1 MGRLYSALMDAVSV
15 SAARDL
21 LRLSAP
27 ADAVVVI
34 HEVTVSQ
41 EASETSEQVAIQLM
55 RASTDGTGTT
65 ATARALEAGDA
76 AFGGTV
82 VTNLTVDTT
91 AGDILRREAANL
103 LAGYRYLPT
112 PETRPVISPSGR
124 FVVRLEDA
132 PAAAQTMTVEVILE
146 EIGG

>member
-1 MGRLYSALMDAVSV
+1 MGRMYSVIMDAVSV
-15 SAARDL
+15 SAAKDL

-55 RASTDGTGTT
+55 RASTDGTGTA
-65 ATARALEAGDA
+65 ATAKQLESGDP
-76 AFGGTV
+76 AFGGSAV
-82 VTNLTVDTT
+82 ANLTVDTT
-91 AGDILRREAANL
+91 AGDTLRREGANL
-103 LAGYRYLPT
+103 LSGYKYLPT
-112 PETRPVISPSGR
+112 PEARPVISPSGR

-132 PAAAQTMTVEVILE
+132 PAAARTMTVEVIFE

>member
-1 MGRLYSALMDAVSV
+1 MDGVSV
-15 SAARDL
+15 SAAKDL

-27 ADAVVVI
+27 ADGVVVI
-34 HEVTVSQ
+34 HEVTVTQ

-55 RASTDGTGTT
+55 RASTDGTGTA
-65 ATARALEAGDA
+65 ATPRALESGSPV
-76 AFGGTV
+76 FGGTAV
-82 VTNLTVDTT
+82 INLTVDST

-103 LAGYRYLPT
+103 LSGYKYLPT
-112 PETRPVISPSGR
+112 PELRPVISPSGR

-132 PAAAQTMTVEVILE
+132 PAAARVMTVEVILE

>member
-1 MGRLYSALMDAVSV
+1 MGRLYSVLMDAVSV
-15 SAARDL
+15 SAAKDL

-27 ADAVVVI
+27 ADAVVVV

-41 EASETSEQVAIQLM
+41 EASETSEQVAIQLQ
-55 RASTDGTGTT
+55 RASTDGTGTS
-65 ATARALEAGDA
+65 ATPRPMEVGST
-76 AFGGTV
+76 AFGGTAV
-82 VTNLTVDTT
+82 VNLTADTT
-91 AGDILRREAANL
+91 PGDILRREAANL
-103 LAGYRYLPT
+103 LSGYKYLPT

-132 PAAAQTMTVEVILE
+132 PAAARTMSVEVIFE

>member
-1 MGRLYSALMDAVSV
+1 MGRLYSVLMDAVSI
-15 SAARDL
+15 SAAKDL

-41 EASETSEQVAIQLM
+41 EASETSEQVAIQLH
-55 RASTDGTGTT
+55 RASDDGTGTA
-65 ATARALEAGDA
+65 ATPKQLQSGDP
-76 AFGGTV
+76 AFGGTA
-82 VTNLTVDTT
+82 VTDLTANTT
-91 AGDILRREAANL
+91 ATDILRRSAENL
-103 LAGYRYLPT
+103 LSGYKYLPT

-132 PAAAQTMTVEVILE
+132 PAAARTVSVEVILE

>member
-1 MGRLYSALMDAVSV
+1 MGRIYSVLMDAVSV
-15 SAARDL
+15 SAAKDL

-27 ADAVVVI
+27 ADAVVVV

-41 EASETSEQVAIQLM
+41 EASETSEQVAIQLQ
-55 RASTDGTGTT
+55 RASTDGTGTS
-65 ATARALEAGDA
+65 ATPRPMEVGST
-76 AFGGTV
+76 AFGGTAV
-82 VTNLTVDTT
+82 VNLTADTT

-103 LAGYRYLPT
+103 LSGYKYLPT

-132 PAAAQTMTVEVILE
+132 PAAARTMSVEVIFE